1 MVSPVA
7 VSGSPSMSLALT
19 SSSAWVMSR
28 GPLSSAMGARVTGAV
43 VGASLTGVT
52 SIETAPVSV
61 RRPSLTV

>member
-43 VGASLTGVT
+43 VGASFTGVMSRSALPAT
-52 SIETAPVSV
+52 EAVPSV
-61 RRPSLTV
+61 MV